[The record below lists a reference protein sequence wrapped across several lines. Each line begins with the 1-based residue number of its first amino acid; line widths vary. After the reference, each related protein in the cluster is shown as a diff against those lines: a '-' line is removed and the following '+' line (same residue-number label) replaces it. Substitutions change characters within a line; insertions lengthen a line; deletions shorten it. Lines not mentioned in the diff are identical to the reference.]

1 MPQQA
6 ASGTRTFACGKQD
19 RSRGMEAEP
28 QSRSAGSITAG
39 PQSRP
44 PPCYGPCIP
53 PKDPGIILGTS
64 PEQAWPNS
72 IFIGTKAHTCPF
84 TACRRDII
92 PHDQQVARCAVT
104 KARSPGKTTGRDEVH
119 LERGDLWHEVA
130 LVSEDEDCLPLPGEP
145 SATRLTISQLK
156 LHDTRMRAKPTRDRF
171 PLPTPFS
178 MPPPDSCSISSSRS
192 RTSATTLQMG
202 LGH

>member
-1 MPQQA
+1 
-6 ASGTRTFACGKQD
+6 
-19 RSRGMEAEP
+19 MEAEP

-53 PKDPGIILGTS
+53 PKDPGIIWGTS

-72 IFIGTKAHTCPF
+72 VPRHQGTFAPDLWPHTCPS
-84 TACRRDII
+84 TARRGDII
-92 PHDQQVARCAVT
+92 PHDQQAL
-104 KARSPGKTTGRDEVH
+104 H
-119 LERGDLWHEVA
+119 LERGDLWQEVA
-130 LVSEDEDCLPLPGEP
+130 LVSENEGCLPLPGEP
-145 SATRLTISQLK
+145 SANRLTISQLK
-156 LHDTRMRAKPTRDRF
+156 LHDTMMQTKPTGDRF

-178 MPPPDSCSISSSRS
+178 KPPPDSCGISSSRSRS
-192 RTSATTLQMG
+192 RTSATTLHMG